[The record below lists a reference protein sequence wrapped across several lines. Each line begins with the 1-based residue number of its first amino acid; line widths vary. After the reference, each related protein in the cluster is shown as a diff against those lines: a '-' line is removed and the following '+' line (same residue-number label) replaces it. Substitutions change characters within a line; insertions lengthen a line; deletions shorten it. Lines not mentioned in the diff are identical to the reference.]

1 MTGNLNIIIL
11 YTMKLIKNII
21 ARILAIWALIVFVST
36 MLLLFPFYMIC
47 FILPDPQKSIYHR
60 SLSQI
65 WMGTF
70 LLLSGCTFK
79 VNGKE
84 VFDGLENAIIVCNH
98 NSLID
103 IPVSTPFLARANKT
117 IAKKSFVYVPLF
129 GWIYQFATVI
139 VDRKNN
145 ESRRKSYEEMKRVL
159 NNGLDMLIYP
169 EGTRNKTNKPLK
181 SFYDGA
187 FRLAVDTKKPIV
199 PVIILNTKKILPAKP
214 ILFLRPGKIILNI
227 LPPISPIGHTS
238 ESLKKLVFDIMAEH
252 YQKNNKS

>member
-1 MTGNLNIIIL
+1 
-11 YTMKLIKNII
+11 MKLIKNIL
-21 ARILAIWALIVFVST
+21 ARILAIWALFVFATT
-36 MLLLFPFYMIC
+36 MFVFFPFYMVC
-47 FILPDPQKSIYHR
+47 FIIPEPQKTKYHR
-60 SLSQI
+60 FLSQI

-79 VNGKE
+79 VTGKE
-84 VFDGLENAIIVCNH
+84 VFDGLENAVIVCNH

-117 IAKKSFVYVPLF
+117 IAKKSFIYVPLF
-129 GWIYQFATVI
+129 GWIYQFASVI

-145 ESRRKSYEEMKRVL
+145 ESRRKSYEKMKRVL

-169 EGTRNKTNKPLK
+169 EGTRNKTNNPLK

-187 FRLAVDTKKPIV
+187 FRLSVETGKPIV
-199 PVIILNTKKILPAKP
+199 PVVILNTKRILPAKP

-227 LPPISPIGHTS
+227 LPAISPVGHTT
-238 ESLKKLVFDIMAEH
+238 ESLRKLVFNIMAEH
-252 YQKNNKS
+252 YEKNNKS

>member
-1 MTGNLNIIIL
+1 
-11 YTMKLIKNII
+11 MKLIKNIL
-21 ARILAIWALIVFVST
+21 ARILAIWALFVFATT
-36 MLLLFPFYMIC
+36 MFVFFPFYMVC
-47 FILPDPQKSIYHR
+47 FIITEPQKTKYHR
-60 SLSQI
+60 FLSQI

-79 VNGKE
+79 VTGKE
-84 VFDGLENAIIVCNH
+84 VFDGLENAVIVCNH

-117 IAKKSFVYVPLF
+117 IAKKSFIYVPLF
-129 GWIYQFATVI
+129 GWIYQFASVI

-145 ESRRKSYEEMKRVL
+145 ESRRKSYEKMKRVL

-169 EGTRNKTNKPLK
+169 EGTRNKTNNPLK

-187 FRLAVDTKKPIV
+187 FRLSVETGKPIV
-199 PVIILNTKKILPAKP
+199 PVVILNTKRILPAKP

-227 LPPISPIGHTS
+227 LPAISPVGHTT
-238 ESLKKLVFDIMAEH
+238 ESLRKLVFNIMAEH
-252 YQKNNKS
+252 YEKNNKS